1 MFFRRKLNRTQ
12 TDETGRWGEDVAAR
26 MLAGKG
32 YKILGTRVL
41 VGKHDELDLVARL
54 GEILV
59 FVEVKTR
66 KTEGFG
72 RPLSSVDRRK
82 QRAMSRAAVRYI
94 GHLKNPRVNFRFDVV
109 EVVGEV
115 NGRAPVVRHV
125 ENAFALSRW
134 LSLPG

>member
-1 MFFRRKLNRTQ
+1 MFFRRKTNRTAA
-12 TDETGRWGEDVAAR
+12 DETGRWGESVAAR
-26 MLAGKG
+26 MLSAKG

-54 GEILV
+54 GNLLV

-66 KTEGFG
+66 KSEGFG

-94 GHLKNPRVNFRFDVV
+94 GHLRNPRVNFRFDVV
-109 EVVGEV
+109 EVVGEAAA
-115 NGRAPVVRHV
+115 GEPVVRHI

-134 LSLPG
+134 LALPG